1 MPTELNLEI
10 RCEKNP
16 DGTYNGVTYQDGEP
30 LADFS
35 VRRASCE
42 EVRGL
47 YVRVA
52 AEYPEDVVVKVVGGC
67 TGCVAGERLEEAV
80 EGARRA
86 RSAIVA
92 SWRSVAESSTLS
104 WGLPAEAVAARYP
117 FISDGLWRLR
127 RKVTRELPLL
137 IYLNRESPPT
147 QAAVAIPFREDGEN
161 PYSCRLLALPGPSAE
176 QLRLLSEFS
185 QAVWFLMGNGVLPPP
200 QQGDAL
206 MRGLLALTGSSLLEL

>member
-16 DGTYNGVTYQDGEP
+16 DGTYNGATYQDGEP
-30 LADFS
+30 LADFT
-35 VRRASCE
+35 VRRAGCE
-42 EVRGL
+42 DVRSL

-67 TGCVAGERLEEAV
+67 TGCLAGERLEEAV

-86 RSAIVA
+86 RLTIVTL
-92 SWRSVAESSTLS
+92 WMSVAESFTFS
-104 WGLPAEAVAARYP
+104 WGIPAEAVAARYP

-161 PYSCRLLALPGPSAE
+161 PYNCRLLALHEPRAE
-176 QLRLLSEFS
+176 HVRLLTEFS
-185 QAVWFLMGNGVLPPP
+185 QAVWFLMGNGVLPLP
-200 QQGDAL
+200 QHGEAL
-206 MRGLLALTGSSLLEL
+206 MRGLLSLTGRSLLAL